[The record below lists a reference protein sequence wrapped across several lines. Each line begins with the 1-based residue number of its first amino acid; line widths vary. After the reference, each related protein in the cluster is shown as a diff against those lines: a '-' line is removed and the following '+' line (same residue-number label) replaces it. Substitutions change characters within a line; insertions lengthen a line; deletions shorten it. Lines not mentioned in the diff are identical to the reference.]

1 MKEKE
6 AQKIQDE
13 MVNTLIKRRKELGLS
28 HEKLAGLAGIHRTAI
43 SHIENRR
50 RNPTVLI
57 CLKLADALGCD
68 FSKIM
73 KAAETQS
80 GKK

>member
-1 MKEKE
+1 MKERL

-13 MVNTLIKRRKELGLS
+13 MVNALIKRRKELGLS
-28 HEKLAGLAGIHRTAI
+28 HEKLAGLAGVHRTAI

-57 CLKLADALGCD
+57 CLKLAYALDCD

-73 KAAETQS
+73 KTAEIQS
-80 GKK
+80 MKR